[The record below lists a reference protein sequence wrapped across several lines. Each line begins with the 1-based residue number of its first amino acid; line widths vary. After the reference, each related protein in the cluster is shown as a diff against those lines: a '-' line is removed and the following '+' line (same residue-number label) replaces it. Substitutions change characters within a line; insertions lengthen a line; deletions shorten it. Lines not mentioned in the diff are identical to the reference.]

1 MMMMMMMIYEDLPLV
16 LAILLL
22 VFALVHSV
30 RYRLRISDQMDRAVE
45 ACFARAERHLHDID
59 RAEWYGGEDTTVAG
73 ARMDEA
79 VSCAYSIR
87 ALEVER

>member
-1 MMMMMMMIYEDLPLV
+1 MTMIYEDLF
-16 LAILLL
+16 LALAVVLL
-22 VFALVHSV
+22 VIALVRSV
-30 RYRLRISDQMDRAVE
+30 RYRLRISDQMDRAAE

-59 RAEWYGGEDTTVAG
+59 RAEWYGGEDTAIAG

-87 ALEVER
+87 ALEVE